1 MNRCNT
7 CTHWDRKYHIEPGQ
21 RLCLA
26 KKLDS
31 TEPDG
36 ARIAYVERRHA
47 MFLATSPDF
56 GCVHHTP
63 VAGVADGT
71 QQLMKFYRVDSL
83 AALVEAQA
91 SHVEKLQARL
101 PPAPSFAPVRVREG

>member
-1 MNRCNT
+1 MNRCKT
-7 CTHWDRKYHIEPGQ
+7 CAHWDRKYHIEPDQ

-47 MFLATSPDF
+47 MFLATSPEF

-63 VAGVADGT
+63 AAGVNLPDGS
-71 QQLMKFYRVDSL
+71 QR
-83 AALVEAQA
+83 
-91 SHVEKLQARL
+91 
-101 PPAPSFAPVRVREG
+101 

>member
-1 MNRCNT
+1 MNRCKT
-7 CTHWDRKYHIEPGQ
+7 CAHWDRKYHIEPDQ

-47 MFLATSPDF
+47 MFLATSPEF

-63 VAGVADGT
+63 AAGVRVGCSHCYDGGCGDPLGCGETDRRNAGVA
-71 QQLMKFYRVDSL
+71 
-83 AALVEAQA
+83 
-91 SHVEKLQARL
+91 L
-101 PPAPSFAPVRVREG
+101 PRRGQP